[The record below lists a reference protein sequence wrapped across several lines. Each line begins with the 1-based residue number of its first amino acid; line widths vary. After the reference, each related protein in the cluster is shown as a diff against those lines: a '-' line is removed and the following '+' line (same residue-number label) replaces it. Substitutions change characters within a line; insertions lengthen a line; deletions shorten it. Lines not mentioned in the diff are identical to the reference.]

1 MKQESPSVFFL
12 TSSLRRCSREEKH
25 QVRVLGAARPD
36 LLAVHDIFAALAA
49 GEGAQGRRV
58 RAAGRLRD
66 PKGLEAEFASRDLR
80 QIFSLLLLPAVP
92 QDRAHRVHL
101 GMAGAAIAAFR
112 LNGFQDGRRR
122 RDSETRASIFL
133 GDQHREIAG
142 LG

>member
-1 MKQESPSVFFL
+1 M
-12 TSSLRRCSREEKH
+12 
-25 QVRVLGAARPD
+25 LGADRPD
-36 LLAVHDIFAALAA
+36 LLAVHDIFGALAA

-66 PKGLEAEFASRDLR
+66 PKGLEPEFASRDLR

-112 LNGFQDGRRR
+112 LDGLQNGGRR
-122 RDSETRASIFL
+122 RDSETRAAIFL
-133 GDQHREIAG
+133 GDQHGEIAG